1 MHETA
6 APGAGDARGRMGATD
21 CERLRAGPVAQPVNT
36 LTSLGYVAGA
46 GMVLCRVGRG
56 NPDGRRP
63 VVVYSA
69 LLALVGAGSVAFH
82 GPQPA
87 GAKLMHDLPIPV
99 LLGVALGTPLARRLR
114 GAEPAPGWTKGRA
127 AALAGITVAAAAC
140 YAAGRTGAPTCD
152 PDSPVQFHGAWHLVS
167 AAAFVVGAD
176 ILHGGS

>member
-1 MHETA
+1 MREDA
-6 APGAGDARGRMGATD
+6 APAAEDELGRMGATD
-21 CERLRAGPVAQPVNT
+21 CERLRSGPVAQPVNT

-46 GMVLCRVGRG
+46 GIVLRRVGRG
-56 NPDGRRP
+56 NPDGHHP
-63 VVVYSA
+63 VMVYSA
-69 LLALVGAGSVAFH
+69 LLALVGVGSVAFH

-114 GAEPAPGWTKGRA
+114 GAEPAPGWTTGRA
-127 AALAGITVAAAAC
+127 AALAGTTLAAAAC

-152 PDSPVQFHGAWHLVS
+152 PESPVQFHGAWHLVS